1 MSEVVRLYDKQ
12 EAAIAREFARALAED
27 GPLAAT
33 ELVQEW
39 SERRARLRTPTTPP
53 DGEGRDD

>member
-1 MSEVVRLYDKQ
+1 MTADLSALIARL
-12 EAAIAREFARALAED
+12 EAAIAREFARTLAED

-39 SERRARLRTPTTPP
+39 SERRARLRPTTPP
-53 DGEGRDD
+53 DGEGR

>member
-12 EAAIAREFARALAED
+12 EAAIAREFARTLAED

-33 ELVQEW
+33 ELVKEW
-39 SERRARLRTPTTPP
+39 SERRARLRPTTPP
-53 DGEGRDD
+53 DGEGR

>member
-12 EAAIAREFARALAED
+12 EAAIAREFARTLAED

-33 ELVQEW
+33 ELVKEW
-39 SERRARLRTPTTPP
+39 SERRARLRTNTTPP
-53 DGEGRDD
+53 DGEGR

>member
-12 EAAIAREFARALAED
+12 ETEIAREFARTLAED

-53 DGEGRDD
+53 DGEVG